1 MYDESIMAGI
11 MALGALAIIV
21 CIIFIPIL
29 VVYIIGIWKLFK
41 KAGKN
46 GWEAI
51 IPFYNSWTLVEIS
64 GLNWW
69 YFLIMISSYIVSL
82 LDIDGL
88 SGLCWLASL
97 VASFFCYY
105 NISKK
110 LHKTTGF
117 AVLMTIFPV
126 IMIPVVGFS
135 KDYQFDNSVSVSVN
149 GPIGDNNNQSNTS
162 TVVDEV
168 KDNTDKKF
176 CTNCGEEI
184 TTDTKY
190 CPKCGNE
197 IK

>member
-1 MYDESIMAGI
+1 MYNYNVAAAL
-11 MALGALAIIV
+11 MALGAVAIVI
-21 CIIFIPIL
+21 CIILIPIV
-29 VVYIIGIWKLFK
+29 VVYIIGLWKLFK

-51 IPFYNSWTLVEIS
+51 VPFYNGWTLVEIS

-69 YFLIMISSYIVSL
+69 YFLIMISTYIVSF

-88 SGLCWLASL
+88 SGLSWLASL
-97 VASFFCYY
+97 GAKFFCYY

-126 IMIPVVGFS
+126 IMIPLVGFS
-135 KDYQFDNSVSVSVN
+135 KDYVFDNSVSVSVN
-149 GPIGDNNNQSNTS
+149 GPIGDNNNQSNSS
-162 TVVDEV
+162 TVINEA
-168 KDNTDKKF
+168 KDTSDKKF

-184 TTDTKY
+184 TSDTKY